1 MATRP
6 AESTSFWR
14 RLRSGPWGQPVVE
27 RIETALDATT
37 RRLRNDDDV
46 AAVVL
51 FGSYARGDFGRK
63 SDIDLLVLL
72 KPLPGEDPAECRRR
86 VIDTVSEVEADARLP
101 VHISPLV
108 AEADDSES
116 LGPTLL
122 HELWTDGIVLYG
134 EAAALAR
141 LQPGGL
147 APWSAVRFSLK
158 GTASKAR
165 VRLARR
171 LHGASGKLGIIRLPG
186 LNLARG
192 AALVPAEQARAVQTA
207 LDEAGATYD
216 AIPVWRDTG
225 GAGS

>member
-1 MATRP
+1 
-6 AESTSFWR
+6 
-14 RLRSGPWGQPVVE
+14 LRNGPWGKPVVE
-27 RIETALDATT
+27 RIETALDTAT
-37 RRLRNDDDV
+37 RRLRADDAV
-46 AAVVL
+46 AAIVV

-72 KPLPGEDPAECRRR
+72 KPLLGEDLAESRRR
-86 VIDTVSEVEADARLP
+86 VIETVCEVEGEARLP

-108 AEADDSES
+108 AEADDPDP
-116 LGPTLL
+116 LGPALL

-134 EAAALAR
+134 EAAALGR

-147 APWSAVRFSLK
+147 APWSAVRFSVK
-158 GTASKAR
+158 GTAPKAR

-171 LHGASGKLGIIRLPG
+171 LHGASGKPGIIRLPG

-192 AALVPAEQARAVQTA
+192 AALLPAEQARATRAA

-225 GAGS
+225 VAES